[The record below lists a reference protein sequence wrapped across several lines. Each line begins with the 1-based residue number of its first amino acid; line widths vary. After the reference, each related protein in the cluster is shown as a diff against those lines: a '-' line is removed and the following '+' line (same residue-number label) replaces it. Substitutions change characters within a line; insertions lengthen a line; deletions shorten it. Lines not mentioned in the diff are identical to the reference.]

1 MKAVYQTKYGKSDVL
16 KYGEQSKPE
25 IKANEVRIKNHASSV
40 NPRDWMIRSGR
51 YQLQFLVPKFPL
63 ILGSDFA
70 GEVLEVG
77 AKVKDFKPGDKVFG
91 MKNPSEGLAT
101 YAEEV
106 AAPAKNMTLIPKG
119 LSYTEAAGVPLCS
132 LTAWQALVQ
141 KACLK
146 KRVIER
152 GKEGG
157 VKVLIIGASGGVG
170 SFGVQI
176 AKALGGDVTAVCS
189 QKNEVLV
196 TNLGASKVID
206 YHLQDFVKGNDCY
219 DIIFDTV
226 GRHDLNKCAAVLK
239 PGGTYVST
247 VPSPTNLKAMAITT
261 FKSLLSQATNS
272 QETKKARV
280 VMVRSDG
287 RDLAEVAKLIFD
299 GRIRS
304 VVDQVY
310 PLQQADQAHDYSRS
324 LRAKGKIILEI
335 Q

>member
-16 KYGEQSKPE
+16 QYGEQSTPV

-77 AKVKDFKPGDKVFG
+77 AKVKFFNPGDKVFG

-106 AAPAKNMTLIPKG
+106 VAPEKNMALIPTG
-119 LSYTEAAGVPLCS
+119 TSYAEAAGVPLCA

-146 KRVIER
+146 RIGKER
-152 GKEGG
+152 GEKG

-176 AKALGGDVTAVCS
+176 AKALGGEVTAVCS
-189 QKNEVLV
+189 QKNEGMV
-196 TNLGASKVID
+196 TSLGASKVID
-206 YHLQDFVKGNDCY
+206 YHQYDFVKGSDRY
-219 DIIFDTV
+219 DIIFDTI
-226 GRHDLNKCAAVLK
+226 GRHTLNKCASVLK
-239 PGGTYVST
+239 TGGTYVST
-247 VPSPTNLKAMAITT
+247 VPSPENIKAMATT
-261 FKSLLSQATNS
+261 KFKSLFSQAT
-272 QETKKARV
+272 KKTSV
-280 VMVRSDG
+280 VMVKSDG

-299 GRIRS
+299 GRIRP
-304 VVDQVY
+304 VIDQVY
-310 PLQQADQAHDYSRS
+310 PLQQASQAHDYSRS

>member
-16 KYGEQSKPE
+16 QYGEQSNPV

-51 YQLQFLVPKFPL
+51 YQLQLLVPKFPL

-77 AKVKDFKPGDKVFG
+77 TKVEDFKPGDKVFG
-91 MKNPSEGLAT
+91 MKNPSEGLAC

-106 AAPAKNMTLIPKG
+106 VAPEKNMTIIPKHI
-119 LSYTEAAGVPLCS
+119 SYVEAAGVPLCS

-146 KRVIER
+146 ERVKEIRKKR
-152 GKEGG
+152 GKEG

-176 AKALGGDVTAVCS
+176 AKALGGEVTAVCS
-189 QKNEVLV
+189 QKNEGMV
-196 TNLGASKVID
+196 TVLGASKVID
-206 YHLQDFVKGNDCY
+206 YHQNDLLNDNDRY
-219 DIIFDTV
+219 DIIFDTI
-226 GRHDLNKCAAVLK
+226 GRHNLKKCAPVLK
-239 PGGTYVST
+239 SGGTYVST
-247 VPSPTNLKAMAITT
+247 VPTPSNLKDLAITKLKAL
-261 FKSLLSQATNS
+261 FFQR
-272 QETKKARV
+272 TKKANV
-280 VMVRSDG
+280 VMVKSKG
-287 RDLAEVAKLIFD
+287 SDLADVAELIFT
-299 GRIRS
+299 GRLRPII
-304 VVDQVY
+304 DQVF
-310 PLQQADQAHDYSRS
+310 PIQQAAKAHDYSRS